1 MLLEKKELTKLRK
14 SAEKKLNEKIE
25 KIKFFSINTITNEID
40 NIQLSYENE
49 DYTFFANI
57 ADDII
62 FSNASD
68 EYKDDFSTHEH
79 NENVLELAKL
89 ITQDYIVKLKILI
102 QNNYLILD
110 SEKSSA
116 AQGLLVLKTQE
127 DVDLGLSLK
136 EVLNNF
142 KERVKN
148 TFVFFMYDEPKWLKA
163 GGRFPKIAQIGLQK
177 IKDFNVSLVLREK
190 GGVIRPVAFKK
201 NATNLVD
208 PLFDEFKK
216 FTKGVEKRINVVITH
231 GDDMIQA
238 NKLRKKLETLKNVKV
253 LYIKLLD
260 IVLGAHIGPN
270 ALVINF
276 EYD

>member
-1 MLLEKKELTKLRK
+1 MKKIGITTELAADIKEDLIKKYNIGVVAFHTDIKENIFKKMRETGECIKTSQPSMAVYLEMFK
-14 SAEKKLNEKIE
+14 KKLEEFEKIIHITTSSRVSGAFNSANQA
-25 KIKFFSINTITNEID
+25 KKF
-40 NIQLSYENE
+40 LGEN
-49 DYTFFANI
+49 
-57 ADDII
+57 
-62 FSNASD
+62 
-68 EYKDDFSTHEH
+68 
-79 NENVLELAKL
+79 AKR
-89 ITQDYIVKLKILI
+89 V
-102 QNNYLILD
+102 LILD

-136 EVLNNF
+136 EILNNF

-216 FTKGVEKRINVVITH
+216 FTKGVEKKINVVITH

-238 NKLRKKLETLKNVKV
+238 NELRKKLETLKNVKV